1 MAEGCECRKMG
12 LAGMQRVV
20 NAVCNRGGE
29 IDLPSLSMVIESIPD
44 LLPVS
49 FTWKVRQSLRSN
61 DHSVLL
67 TTCARD
73 TDRIIS
79 CNCFCLSLRTFNF
92 VC

>member
-1 MAEGCECRKMG
+1 MTGKAEGCECRKMG

-20 NAVCNRGGE
+20 KAVCNRGGE

-49 FTWKVRQSLRSN
+49 FAWNVRQSLRSK

-73 TDRIIS
+73 TRS
-79 CNCFCLSLRTFNF
+79 YHQL
-92 VC
+92 